1 MTGSLIVQ
9 PTGQDL
15 PSHTRNIL
23 LLQDGFEVCF
33 ADPRNLGSMR
43 VVEDEASLFRELA
56 PEPLDPVF
64 TPKALADRL
73 SGKAA
78 PIKALLC
85 DQALVAGI
93 GNIYADE
100 ALRQRL
106 TEDIAALEPMAGSV
120 SPPTESESGLQQ
132 LLVPRS
138 EWEPCT
144 RCGCPIRRRTVRGR
158 GT

>member
-9 PTGQDL
+9 PTGQDR

-33 ADPRNLGSMR
+33 ADPRKLGSMR
-43 VVEDEASLFRELA
+43 VVEDEASLFRELG
-56 PEPLDPVF
+56 PEPLDPAF

-100 ALRQRL
+100 VLFV
-106 TEDIAALEPMAGSV
+106 AGIHPLSAGGEL
-120 SPPTESESGLQQ
+120 S
-132 LLVPRS
+132 
-138 EWEPCT
+138 
-144 RCGCPIRRRTVRGR
+144 
-158 GT
+158 